1 VTEPECAYIS
11 STPRDHLDAGD
22 EHLLDVLGDI
32 EAMGLWEL
40 VRAQRSPI
48 MLTEL
53 AELSGMPTG
62 RVQAL
67 LDGLVGAGLI
77 RAVRARKPR
86 NSIGYA
92 SNHDR
97 LVVTFDPSDPATVAR
112 VREISRAWERH
123 TDDLITNHGDHA
135 SDPCATY
142 RARYFGVD
150 HLDRSDFEE
159 LKRRID
165 RVCEFWNM
173 LAAKNVHSHPS
184 GRRVRQGNHVISL
197 RVEPLAHATL
207 PNAEVWFRPRGQQ
220 VPDAASVAMAKP
232 RKPLTTREEEVARAL
247 AGGMQRQR
255 VATQLGVS
263 IHTLTTMCK
272 RIYVKL
278 GVHSQAELAAVMR
291 AAPGL
296 ARTAE

>member
-1 VTEPECAYIS
+1 M
-11 STPRDHLDAGD
+11 PRGHLDAGD
-22 EHLLDVLGDI
+22 GHLLDVLADI

-48 MLTEL
+48 MLAEL
-53 AELSGMPTG
+53 AELSGMPAG

-67 LDGLVGAGLI
+67 LDRLVGAGLI

-86 NSIGYA
+86 NSIGYV

-97 LVVTFDPSDPATVAR
+97 LVVTFDPSDSATVAR

-123 TDDLITNHGDHA
+123 TDDLIANHGDHA

-142 RARYFGVD
+142 RARYFGID
-150 HLDRSDFEE
+150 HLDSSDFEE
-159 LKRRID
+159 LRRRID

-173 LAAKNVHSHPS
+173 LAAKNVQSHPS
-184 GRRVRQGNHVISL
+184 GRRVRQGNHVIS
-197 RVEPLAHATL
+197 
-207 PNAEVWFRPRGQQ
+207 EVWFRPRGQQ
-220 VPDAASVAMAKP
+220 VPDAARAAMAKP

-255 VATQLGVS
+255 VATQMGVS

-278 GVHSQAELAAVMR
+278 GVHSQAELSAVMR

>member
-1 VTEPECAYIS
+1 M
-11 STPRDHLDAGD
+11 PRGHLDAGD
-22 EHLLDVLGDI
+22 AQLLDVLGDI

-40 VRAQRSPI
+40 VRAQRSPT

-53 AELSGMPTG
+53 AGLSGMPAG

-67 LDGLVGAGLI
+67 LDRLVGAGLI

-97 LVVTFDPSDPATVAR
+97 LVVTFDPSDSATVAR
-112 VREISRAWERH
+112 VREISRTWERH
-123 TDDLITNHGDHA
+123 TDDLIASHGDRT
-135 SDPCATY
+135 SDPRTTY

-159 LKRRID
+159 LQRRID

-173 LAAKNVHSHPS
+173 LAAKNVQSHPS

-207 PNAEVWFRPRGQQ
+207 PNAEIWFRPRGQQ
-220 VPDAASVAMAKP
+220 VPEAARAAMAKP

-247 AGGMQRQR
+247 AGGLQRQR
-255 VATQLGVS
+255 VATQPGVS

-278 GVHSQAELAAVMR
+278 GVHSQAELSAVMR